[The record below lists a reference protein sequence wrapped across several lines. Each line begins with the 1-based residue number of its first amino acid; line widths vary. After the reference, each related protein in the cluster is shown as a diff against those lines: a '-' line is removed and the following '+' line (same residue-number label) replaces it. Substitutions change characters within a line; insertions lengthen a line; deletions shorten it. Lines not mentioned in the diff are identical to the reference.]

1 MIERDIERLEQSL
14 ELLAR
19 ALAYP
24 ETPPIAE
31 RVASRLQDEDAS
43 PRVAPA
49 WALAGVAMTG
59 LIVLIAALIGTVSPV
74 RDAVADVVDGINI
87 FETDE
92 PSSSIKRDIEGSP
105 VSLTAAED
113 ALGFE
118 ILQPAYPKGAT
129 IDESLLQDFGDV
141 KVVVLSF
148 EHPTFESFTLFET
161 NAVIGKG
168 LSPAAQA
175 EPVEGFHE
183 EAFWLQGLRIVQY
196 QSPDGEVVE
205 ESICATNSNTL
216 LWEQDGHVFRIE
228 GNLSLEDAVL
238 IARSLR

>member
-1 MIERDIERLEQSL
+1 LIERDIERLEQTL

-31 RVASRLQDEDAS
+31 RVASRLHDEGAL

-59 LIVLIAALIGTVSPV
+59 LIVLIAVLIGTVSPV

-87 FETDE
+87 FAADE

-129 IDESLLQDFGDV
+129 IDESLLQEFGDV
-141 KVVVLSF
+141 KVAVLFF
-148 EHPTFESFTLFET
+148 EHPVFESFTLFET
-161 NAVIGKG
+161 NAIVGKG
-168 LSPAAQA
+168 LSPSAQA

-196 QSPDGEVVE
+196 QGPDGEVVE
-205 ESICATNSNTL
+205 ESIRETSSNTL

-228 GNLSLEDAVL
+228 GNLSQDDAVL